1 MEEIIREGTK
11 ATLKVPVDITA
22 TTEQSLRKLLKE
34 ILAGGVTELTMDL
47 TLVRMVDSVGIG
59 LLISAH
65 NSLSKVGGALI
76 AVNVSNDL
84 MDLFKNMRL
93 HQHFTIKPA

>member
-47 TLVRMVDSVGIG
+47 ALVRMVDSVGIG

-65 NSLSKVGGALI
+65 NSLSKVGGVLI